1 MYSHKYFDMIRG
13 TVRVC
18 MYVPDHDKRNEIKKL
33 MDGWKEKKT
42 KPFFLISIFFFL
54 SFWYGNRMM
63 TKRTELPVYILFPLL
78 LFGTWS
84 SSVSLKITLIPAIS
98 LLPGS
103 RSCLCT
109 WVGKAISQSAGRG
122 HHQIGPSRSSFT
134 PHPYSSSSTPAP
146 HSTPPPL

>member
-42 KPFFLISIFFFL
+42 KPFLISIFFFL

-103 RSCLCT
+103 RSCYALESERQS
-109 WVGKAISQSAGRG
+109 VSRLGGAIIRLDR
-122 HHQIGPSRSSFT
+122 PDLRSHPT
-134 PHPYSSSSTPAP
+134 PTPPA
-146 HSTPPPL
+146 PPPLLIPPHPPL